1 MRTLTRRS
9 WLWLA
14 GALVPAVALAG
25 SASTPIAY
33 STTFPD
39 ANGAQKQVSF
49 SGTASGTSLTGTLTV
64 AGVSQKVSATIA
76 TDGSLIG
83 NVVAANGK
91 LLGTFS
97 GKPNGPSSTAGTYS
111 FNGQTGQWSVP
122 LRVSAPSSP

>member
-1 MRTLTRRS
+1 MQTPTRTS

-14 GALVPAVALAG
+14 LAPVVALAG
-25 SASTPIAY
+25 STSTPISY

-49 SGTASGTSLTGTLTV
+49 TGTASGTSLTGTLTV

-83 NVVAANGK
+83 NLVAADGK

-97 GKPNGPSSTAGTYS
+97 GKPNGSSSTSGTYS
-111 FNGQTGQWSVP
+111 FNGHTGQ
-122 LRVSAPSSP
+122 